1 MSTKWIVVLAVAA
14 AAVLLAGGGYL
25 LNEQSQPP
33 ELPPDGLALYR
44 TLLEEI
50 PEVVS
55 QVPCACCKQTLSW
68 CYQGGCPPT

>member
-1 MSTKWIVVLAVAA
+1 MSTKWIVVLAAA

-44 TLLEEI
+44 ALLEEI

-55 QVPCACCKQTLSW
+55 EVPCVCCKKTLDW
-68 CYQGGCPPT
+68 CYEGGCPPT

>member
-14 AAVLLAGGGYL
+14 AVLLAGGGYL
-25 LNEQSQPP
+25 LKERSQPP

-44 TLLEEI
+44 ALLEEI

-55 QVPCACCKQTLSW
+55 EVPCVCCKKTLDW
-68 CYQGGCPPT
+68 CYKGGCPPT

>member
-1 MSTKWIVVLAVAA
+1 MSTKWIAVLAVAA

-25 LNEQSQPP
+25 LNERSQPP

-44 TLLEEI
+44 ALLEEI

-55 QVPCACCKQTLSW
+55 QVPCVCCKKTLDW
-68 CYQGGCPPT
+68 CYEGGCPPT